1 MNNLSRLLMSSA
13 LCAVCTMANAQ
24 QVNVS
29 GVIKDATGET
39 VIGASVMVK
48 GTKTGT
54 VTDFDGRFHVE
65 CTPGATLVISY
76 IGYQTQEVKAADG
89 MNVVLQEAA
98 NDLNEVVVTGYTTQ
112 RKADLT
118 GAISVVSVDDIAKQ
132 NENNPIKA
140 LQGRVPGMNISADGS
155 PSGTA
160 TVRIRGIGT
169 LNNND
174 PLYIVDGIPT
184 KAGMHELNGNDIE
197 SIQVLKDAAS
207 ASIYGSRAANGVIII
222 TTKMVYIP
230 ASLDIK
236 NLTPTIAYSENAT
249 ISPASGIAT
258 DFTNPV
264 TYTVN
269 NNTANSTYTVTVK
282 QINKPQALYV
292 GLAQNMSE
300 LNPEEETACKWMLE
314 NIPNSLY
321 ASFTD
326 IKNGSIDLSEC
337 KVIWWHFHKD
347 GGVDGKSN
355 FEKDAPE
362 ALEAIPQ
369 LKDFYKNGGSFL
381 FTRYATNMP
390 GELGIAKNG
399 GVPNNCWGQVE
410 ADAETCGGP
419 WDFKMTGHTDHAL
432 YQNLVKGDDG
442 NSVYTTDTDYRI
454 TNSTAQWH
462 IGSDWGGYADYA
474 AWREATGGI
483 DLGYGGDGS
492 IVVWEF
498 PAEGTSG
505 KTLCIGSGCYDWYS
519 VNENYT
525 EKFHK
530 NIAIMTANAFNYL
543 MNK

>member
-1 MNNLSRLLMSSA
+1 MKKILFMLMAILALTACSDDNVSDLNLSGGCSITELTLDNYDGTIDKTTRTITVRVPETYDISHMSVTKLSLSDGA
-13 LCAVCTMANAQ
+13 KSN
-24 QVNVS
+24 VNVNDQLNMS
-29 GVIKDATGET
+29 VPQAVHVTNGDVSLDWTIKAQRDEAKITSFKINDTYVGTINED
-39 VIGASVMVK
+39 
-48 GTKTGT
+48 TKT
-54 VTDFDGRFHVE
+54 
-65 CTPGATLVISY
+65 I
-76 IGYQTQEVKAADG
+76 
-89 MNVVLQEAA
+89 
-98 NDLNEVVVTGYTTQ
+98 
-112 RKADLT
+112 
-118 GAISVVSVDDIAKQ
+118 
-132 NENNPIKA
+132 
-140 LQGRVPGMNISADGS
+140 
-155 PSGTA
+155 
-160 TVRIRGIGT
+160 
-169 LNNND
+169 
-174 PLYIVDGIPT
+174 
-184 KAGMHELNGNDIE
+184 
-197 SIQVLKDAAS
+197 
-207 ASIYGSRAANGVIII
+207 
-222 TTKMVYIP
+222 MVYVP

-236 NLTPTIAYSENAT
+236 SLTPTIAYSENAT

-269 NNTANSTYTVTVK
+269 NNTASNTYTVTVK
-282 QINKPQALYV
+282 QIDKPQALYV
-292 GLAQNMSE
+292 GLAQSMDE
-300 LNPEEETACKWMLE
+300 LNIEEKTACNWMLQ
-314 NIPNSLY
+314 NVPNSLY

-347 GGVDGKSN
+347 GGVDGKDA
-355 FEKDAPE
+355 FEKAAPE

-410 ADAETCGGP
+410 ADAETCGDP

-432 YQNLVKGDDG
+432 YQNLVKGDDD
-442 NSVYTTDTDYRI
+442 NSVYTTDKDYRI
-454 TNSTAQWH
+454 TNSVAQWH

-483 DLGYGGDGS
+483 DLGYGGDGA

-530 NIAIMTANAFNYL
+530 NIAIMTQNAFNYL

>member
-1 MNNLSRLLMSSA
+1 MKKILFMLMAILALTACSDDNVSDLNLSGSCSITELALDNYAGSIDKTTRTIIVRVPETYDISQMSVTKLSLSDGA
-13 LCAVCTMANAQ
+13 KSN
-24 QVNVS
+24 VNVNDQLNMS
-29 GVIKDATGET
+29 APQTVHVTNGDVYLDWTIKAWRDEAKITSFKINDIYVGTINEDSKT
-39 VIGASVMVK
+39 IMVY
-48 GTKTGT
+48 
-54 VTDFDGRFHVE
+54 V
-65 CTPGATLVISY
+65 PATL
-76 IGYQTQEVKAADG
+76 
-89 MNVVLQEAA
+89 N
-98 NDLNEVVVTGYTTQ
+98 
-112 RKADLT
+112 
-118 GAISVVSVDDIAKQ
+118 
-132 NENNPIKA
+132 IK
-140 LQGRVPGMNISADGS
+140 S
-155 PSGTA
+155 
-160 TVRIRGIGT
+160 
-169 LNNND
+169 
-174 PLYIVDGIPT
+174 
-184 KAGMHELNGNDIE
+184 
-197 SIQVLKDAAS
+197 
-207 ASIYGSRAANGVIII
+207 
-222 TTKMVYIP
+222 
-230 ASLDIK
+230 
-236 NLTPTIAYSENAT
+236 LTPTIAYSENAS
-249 ISPASGIAT
+249 ISPASGIVT

-264 TYTVN
+264 TYTIS
-269 NNTANSTYTVTVK
+269 NNTASSTYTVTVQ

-292 GLAQNMSE
+292 GLAQNMAE
-300 LNPEEETACKWMLE
+300 LNPEEQTACKWMLE

-337 KVIWWHFHKD
+337 KVIWWHFHKN
-347 GGVDGKSN
+347 GGIDGKEA
-355 FEKDAPE
+355 FEKAAPE

-419 WDFKMTGHTDHAL
+419 WDFKMNGHTDHAL
-432 YQNLVKGDDG
+432 YQNLVKGDDD
-442 NSVYTTDTDYRI
+442 NSVYTTDKDYRI

-483 DLGYGGDGS
+483 DLGYGGDGA

-505 KTLCIGSGCYDWYS
+505 KTLCIGSGSYDWYS

-543 MNK
+543 TNK

>member
-1 MNNLSRLLMSSA
+1 MLMAILALTACSDDNVSDLNLSGSCSITELALDNYDGTIDKTTRTITVRVPETCDISQMSVTKLSLSDGA
-13 LCAVCTMANAQ
+13 KSN
-24 QVNVS
+24 VNVNDQLNMS
-29 GVIKDATGET
+29 APQAVHVTNGDVYLYWTIKAQRDEAKITSFKINDTYVGTINED
-39 VIGASVMVK
+39 
-48 GTKTGT
+48 TKT
-54 VTDFDGRFHVE
+54 
-65 CTPGATLVISY
+65 I
-76 IGYQTQEVKAADG
+76 
-89 MNVVLQEAA
+89 
-98 NDLNEVVVTGYTTQ
+98 
-112 RKADLT
+112 
-118 GAISVVSVDDIAKQ
+118 
-132 NENNPIKA
+132 
-140 LQGRVPGMNISADGS
+140 
-155 PSGTA
+155 
-160 TVRIRGIGT
+160 
-169 LNNND
+169 
-174 PLYIVDGIPT
+174 
-184 KAGMHELNGNDIE
+184 
-197 SIQVLKDAAS
+197 
-207 ASIYGSRAANGVIII
+207 
-222 TTKMVYIP
+222 MVYVP

-236 NLTPTIAYSENAT
+236 KLTPTIAYSENAA
-249 ISPASGIAT
+249 ISPASGIAA

-269 NNTANSTYTVTVK
+269 NNTASNTYTVTVK
-282 QINKPQALYV
+282 QIDKPQALYV
-292 GLAQNMSE
+292 GLAQSMDE
-300 LNPEEETACKWMLE
+300 LNIEEKTACNWMLQ
-314 NIPNSLY
+314 NVPNSLY

-326 IKNGSIDLSEC
+326 IKNGSIDLSDC

-355 FEKDAPE
+355 FEKVAPE

-410 ADAETCGGP
+410 ADAETCNGP
-419 WDFKMTGHTDHAL
+419 WDFKMNGHTDHAL
-432 YQNLVKGDDG
+432 YQNLVKGDDA
-442 NSVYTTDTDYRI
+442 NCVYTTDTGYRI
-454 TNSTAQWH
+454 TNSVAQWH

-483 DLGYGGDGS
+483 DLGYGGDGA

-530 NIAIMTANAFNYL
+530 NIAIMTANAFKYL
-543 MNK
+543 TNK

>member
-1 MNNLSRLLMSSA
+1 MKKILFMLMAILALTACSDDNVSDLNLSGSCSITELALDNYDGSIDKTTRTIIVRVPETYDISQMSVTKLSLSDGA
-13 LCAVCTMANAQ
+13 KSN
-24 QVNVS
+24 VNVNDQLNMS
-29 GVIKDATGET
+29 APQAVHVTNGEVYLDWTIKAQRDEAKITSFKLNDTYVGTINED
-39 VIGASVMVK
+39 
-48 GTKTGT
+48 TKT
-54 VTDFDGRFHVE
+54 
-65 CTPGATLVISY
+65 I
-76 IGYQTQEVKAADG
+76 
-89 MNVVLQEAA
+89 
-98 NDLNEVVVTGYTTQ
+98 
-112 RKADLT
+112 
-118 GAISVVSVDDIAKQ
+118 
-132 NENNPIKA
+132 
-140 LQGRVPGMNISADGS
+140 
-155 PSGTA
+155 
-160 TVRIRGIGT
+160 
-169 LNNND
+169 
-174 PLYIVDGIPT
+174 
-184 KAGMHELNGNDIE
+184 
-197 SIQVLKDAAS
+197 
-207 ASIYGSRAANGVIII
+207 
-222 TTKMVYIP
+222 MVYVP

-269 NNTANSTYTVTVK
+269 NNTASNTYTVTVK
-282 QINKPQALYV
+282 QIDKPQALYV
-292 GLAQNMSE
+292 GLAQSMDE
-300 LNPEEETACKWMLE
+300 LNIEEKTACNWMLQ

-326 IKNGSIDLSEC
+326 IKNGSIDLSDC

-355 FEKDAPE
+355 FEKAAPV

-419 WDFKMTGHTDHAL
+419 WDFKMTGHTNHTL
-432 YQNLVKGDDG
+432 YQNLVKGDDD
-442 NSVYTTDTDYRI
+442 NCVYTTDKDYRI

-483 DLGYGGDGS
+483 DLGYGGDGA

-525 EKFHK
+525 EKFHT

>member
-1 MNNLSRLLMSSA
+1 MKKILFMLMAILALTACSDDNVSDLNLSGSCSITELALDNYDGAIDKTTRTITVRVPETYDISRMSVTKLSLSDGA
-13 LCAVCTMANAQ
+13 KSN
-24 QVNVS
+24 VNVKDQLNMS
-29 GVIKDATGET
+29 TPQAVHVTNGDVYLYWTIKAQRDEAKITSFKINDTYVGTINED
-39 VIGASVMVK
+39 
-48 GTKTGT
+48 TKT
-54 VTDFDGRFHVE
+54 
-65 CTPGATLVISY
+65 I
-76 IGYQTQEVKAADG
+76 
-89 MNVVLQEAA
+89 
-98 NDLNEVVVTGYTTQ
+98 
-112 RKADLT
+112 
-118 GAISVVSVDDIAKQ
+118 
-132 NENNPIKA
+132 
-140 LQGRVPGMNISADGS
+140 
-155 PSGTA
+155 
-160 TVRIRGIGT
+160 
-169 LNNND
+169 
-174 PLYIVDGIPT
+174 
-184 KAGMHELNGNDIE
+184 
-197 SIQVLKDAAS
+197 
-207 ASIYGSRAANGVIII
+207 
-222 TTKMVYIP
+222 MVYVP

-269 NNTANSTYTVTVK
+269 NNTANSTYTVIVK

-483 DLGYGGDGS
+483 DLGYGGDGA

-525 EKFHK
+525 EKFHE

>member
-1 MNNLSRLLMSSA
+1 MKKILFMLMAILALTACSDDNVSDLNLSGSCSITELALDNYDGAIDKTTRTITVRVPETYDISQMSVTKLSLSDGA
-13 LCAVCTMANAQ
+13 KSN
-24 QVNVS
+24 VNVNDQLNMS
-29 GVIKDATGET
+29 TPQAVHVTNGDAYLYWTIKAQRDEAKITSFKINDTYVGTINED
-39 VIGASVMVK
+39 
-48 GTKTGT
+48 TKT
-54 VTDFDGRFHVE
+54 
-65 CTPGATLVISY
+65 I
-76 IGYQTQEVKAADG
+76 
-89 MNVVLQEAA
+89 
-98 NDLNEVVVTGYTTQ
+98 
-112 RKADLT
+112 
-118 GAISVVSVDDIAKQ
+118 
-132 NENNPIKA
+132 
-140 LQGRVPGMNISADGS
+140 
-155 PSGTA
+155 
-160 TVRIRGIGT
+160 
-169 LNNND
+169 
-174 PLYIVDGIPT
+174 
-184 KAGMHELNGNDIE
+184 
-197 SIQVLKDAAS
+197 
-207 ASIYGSRAANGVIII
+207 
-222 TTKMVYIP
+222 MVYVP

-249 ISPASGIAT
+249 ISPASGIAA

-269 NNTANSTYTVTVK
+269 NNTASNTYTVTVK
-282 QINKPQALYV
+282 QIDKPQALYV
-292 GLAQNMSE
+292 GLAQSMDE
-300 LNPEEETACKWMLE
+300 LNIEEKTACNWMLQTV
-314 NIPNSLY
+314 PNSLY

-326 IKNGSIDLSEC
+326 IKNGSIDLSDC

-355 FEKDAPE
+355 FEKAAPE

-410 ADAETCGGP
+410 ADAETCNGP
-419 WDFKMTGHTDHAL
+419 WDFKMKGHTDHAL
-432 YQNLVKGDDG
+432 YQNLVKGDDA
-442 NSVYTTDTDYRI
+442 NCVYTTDTGYRI
-454 TNSTAQWH
+454 TNSTVQWH

-483 DLGYGGDGS
+483 DLGYGGDGA

-530 NIAIMTANAFNYL
+530 NIAIMTANAFKYL
-543 MNK
+543 TNK

>member
-1 MNNLSRLLMSSA
+1 MKKILFMLMAILALTACSDDNVSDLNLSGSCSITELALDNYDGSIDKATRTIIVRVPETYDISQMSVTKLSLSDGA
-13 LCAVCTMANAQ
+13 KSN
-24 QVNVS
+24 VNVNDQLNMS
-29 GVIKDATGET
+29 APQAVHVTNGEVYLDWTIKAQRDEAKITSFKLNDTYVGTINED
-39 VIGASVMVK
+39 
-48 GTKTGT
+48 TKT
-54 VTDFDGRFHVE
+54 
-65 CTPGATLVISY
+65 I
-76 IGYQTQEVKAADG
+76 
-89 MNVVLQEAA
+89 
-98 NDLNEVVVTGYTTQ
+98 
-112 RKADLT
+112 
-118 GAISVVSVDDIAKQ
+118 
-132 NENNPIKA
+132 
-140 LQGRVPGMNISADGS
+140 
-155 PSGTA
+155 
-160 TVRIRGIGT
+160 
-169 LNNND
+169 
-174 PLYIVDGIPT
+174 
-184 KAGMHELNGNDIE
+184 
-197 SIQVLKDAAS
+197 
-207 ASIYGSRAANGVIII
+207 
-222 TTKMVYIP
+222 MVYVP

-249 ISPASGIAT
+249 VSPASGIAT

-269 NNTANSTYTVTVK
+269 NNTASNTYTVTVK
-282 QINKPQALYV
+282 QIDKPQALYV
-292 GLAQNMSE
+292 GLAQSMDE
-300 LNPEEETACKWMLE
+300 LNIEEKTACNWMLQ
-314 NIPNSLY
+314 NVPNSLY
-321 ASFTD
+321 ASFID
-326 IKNGSIDLSEC
+326 IKNGSIDLSDC

-355 FEKDAPE
+355 FEKAAPA

-454 TNSTAQWH
+454 TNSTAQWA
-462 IGSDWGGYADYA
+462 IGTDWSVYPNYES
-474 AWREATGGI
+474 WRNATGAI
-483 DLGYGGDGS
+483 DLGYGGDGA

-530 NIAIMTANAFNYL
+530 NIAIMTQNAFNYL
-543 MNK
+543 MNKK

>member
-1 MNNLSRLLMSSA
+1 MKKILFMLMAILALTACSDDNVSDLNLSGSCSITELALDNYDGSIDKTTRTIIVRVPETYDISQMSVTKLSLSDGA
-13 LCAVCTMANAQ
+13 KSN
-24 QVNVS
+24 VNVNDQLNMS
-29 GVIKDATGET
+29 APQAVHVTNGEVYLDWTIKAQRDEAKISSFKLNDTYVGTINED
-39 VIGASVMVK
+39 
-48 GTKTGT
+48 TKT
-54 VTDFDGRFHVE
+54 
-65 CTPGATLVISY
+65 I
-76 IGYQTQEVKAADG
+76 
-89 MNVVLQEAA
+89 
-98 NDLNEVVVTGYTTQ
+98 
-112 RKADLT
+112 
-118 GAISVVSVDDIAKQ
+118 
-132 NENNPIKA
+132 
-140 LQGRVPGMNISADGS
+140 
-155 PSGTA
+155 
-160 TVRIRGIGT
+160 
-169 LNNND
+169 
-174 PLYIVDGIPT
+174 
-184 KAGMHELNGNDIE
+184 
-197 SIQVLKDAAS
+197 
-207 ASIYGSRAANGVIII
+207 
-222 TTKMVYIP
+222 MVYVP

-249 ISPASGIAT
+249 VSPASGIAT

-269 NNTANSTYTVTVK
+269 NNTASNTYTVTVK
-282 QINKPQALYV
+282 QIDKPQALYV
-292 GLAQNMSE
+292 GLAQSMDE
-300 LNPEEETACKWMLE
+300 LNIEEKTACNWMLQ
-314 NIPNSLY
+314 NVPNSLY
-321 ASFTD
+321 ASFID
-326 IKNGSIDLSEC
+326 IKNGSIDLSDC

-355 FEKDAPE
+355 FEKAAPA

-483 DLGYGGDGS
+483 DLGYGGDGA

-530 NIAIMTANAFNYL
+530 NIAIMTQNAFNYL

>member
-1 MNNLSRLLMSSA
+1 MKKILFMLMAILALTACSDDNVSDLNLSGGCSITELTLDNYDGTIDKTTRTITVRVPETYDISHMSVTKLSLSDGAKSNVKVKDLLNMSVPQ
-13 LCAVCTMANAQ
+13 AVHVTNGD
-24 QVNVS
+24 VS
-29 GVIKDATGET
+29 LDWT
-39 VIGASVMVK
+39 
-48 GTKTGT
+48 
-54 VTDFDGRFHVE
+54 
-65 CTPGATLVISY
+65 
-76 IGYQTQEVKAADG
+76 
-89 MNVVLQEAA
+89 
-98 NDLNEVVVTGYTTQ
+98 
-112 RKADLT
+112 
-118 GAISVVSVDDIAKQ
+118 
-132 NENNPIKA
+132 IKA
-140 LQGRVPGMNISADGS
+140 QRDEAKITSFKINDTYV
-155 PSGTA
+155 GTINEDNK
-160 TVRIRGIGT
+160 TI
-169 LNNND
+169 
-174 PLYIVDGIPT
+174 
-184 KAGMHELNGNDIE
+184 
-197 SIQVLKDAAS
+197 
-207 ASIYGSRAANGVIII
+207 
-222 TTKMVYIP
+222 MVYVP

-236 NLTPTIAYSENAT
+236 SLTPSITYSENAT

-269 NNTANSTYTVTVK
+269 NNTASNTYTVTVK
-282 QINKPQALYV
+282 QIDKPQALYV
-292 GLAQNMSE
+292 GLAQSMDE
-300 LNPEEETACKWMLE
+300 LNIEEKTACNWMLQ
-314 NIPNSLY
+314 NVPNSLY

-347 GGVDGKSN
+347 GGVDGKEA
-355 FEKDAPE
+355 FEKAAPE

-410 ADAETCGGP
+410 ADAENCGGP
-419 WDFKMTGHTDHAL
+419 WDFKMKGHTDHAL

-442 NSVYTTDTDYRI
+442 NCVYTTDTDYRI

-483 DLGYGGDGS
+483 DLGYGGDGA

-530 NIAIMTANAFNYL
+530 NIAIITANAFNYL
-543 MNK
+543 TNK

>member
-1 MNNLSRLLMSSA
+1 MKKILFMLMAILALTACSDDNVSDLNLSGSCSITELTLDNYDGTIDKSTRTITVRVPETYDISHMSVTKLSLSDGA
-13 LCAVCTMANAQ
+13 KSN
-24 QVNVS
+24 VNVNDLLNMS
-29 GVIKDATGET
+29 VPQAVHVTNGDVYLDWTIKAQRDEAKITSFKINDTYVGTINED
-39 VIGASVMVK
+39 
-48 GTKTGT
+48 TKT
-54 VTDFDGRFHVE
+54 
-65 CTPGATLVISY
+65 I
-76 IGYQTQEVKAADG
+76 
-89 MNVVLQEAA
+89 
-98 NDLNEVVVTGYTTQ
+98 
-112 RKADLT
+112 
-118 GAISVVSVDDIAKQ
+118 
-132 NENNPIKA
+132 
-140 LQGRVPGMNISADGS
+140 
-155 PSGTA
+155 
-160 TVRIRGIGT
+160 
-169 LNNND
+169 
-174 PLYIVDGIPT
+174 
-184 KAGMHELNGNDIE
+184 
-197 SIQVLKDAAS
+197 
-207 ASIYGSRAANGVIII
+207 
-222 TTKMVYIP
+222 MVYVP
-230 ASLDIK
+230 ASLNIK

-269 NNTANSTYTVTVK
+269 NNTASNTYTVTVK
-282 QINKPQALYV
+282 QIDKPQALYV
-292 GLAQNMSE
+292 GLAQSMDE
-300 LNPEEETACKWMLE
+300 LNIEEKTACNWMLQ
-314 NIPNSLY
+314 NVPNSLY

-326 IKNGSIDLSEC
+326 IKNGSIDLSDC

-483 DLGYGGDGS
+483 DLGYGGDGA

>member
-1 MNNLSRLLMSSA
+1 MLMAILALTACSDDNVSDLNLSGGCSITELTLDNYDGTIDKTTRTITVRVPETYDISHMSVTKLSLSDGA
-13 LCAVCTMANAQ
+13 KSN
-24 QVNVS
+24 VN
-29 GVIKDATGET
+29 K
-39 VIGASVMVK
+39 
-48 GTKTGT
+48 
-54 VTDFDGRFHVE
+54 
-65 CTPGATLVISY
+65 
-76 IGYQTQEVKAADG
+76 
-89 MNVVLQEAA
+89 
-98 NDLNEVVVTGYTTQ
+98 NDLLNMSVPQAVHVTNG
-112 RKADLT
+112 D
-118 GAISVVSVDDIAKQ
+118 VSLDWT
-132 NENNPIKA
+132 IKA
-140 LQGRVPGMNISADGS
+140 QRDEAKITSFKINDTYV
-155 PSGTA
+155 GTINEDNK
-160 TVRIRGIGT
+160 TI
-169 LNNND
+169 
-174 PLYIVDGIPT
+174 
-184 KAGMHELNGNDIE
+184 
-197 SIQVLKDAAS
+197 
-207 ASIYGSRAANGVIII
+207 
-222 TTKMVYIP
+222 MVYVP
-230 ASLDIK
+230 VSLDIK
-236 NLTPTIAYSENAT
+236 SLTPSITYSENAT
-249 ISPASGIAT
+249 ISPASGIVT

-264 TYTVN
+264 TYTVS
-269 NNTANSTYTVTVK
+269 NNTANSTYTVTVQ
-282 QINKPQALYV
+282 QIDKPQALYV

-300 LNPEEETACKWMLE
+300 LNPEEQTACKWMLE

-326 IKNGSIDLSEC
+326 LKNESIDLSEC

-347 GGVDGKSN
+347 GGVDGKEA
-355 FEKDAPE
+355 FEKAAPE

-483 DLGYGGDGS
+483 DLGYGGDGA

-530 NIAIMTANAFNYL
+530 NIAIITANAFNYL
-543 MNK
+543 TNK

>member
-1 MNNLSRLLMSSA
+1 MLMAILALTACSDDNVSDLNLSGSCSITELALDNYDGAIDKTTRTITVRVPETYDISRMSVTKLSLSDGA
-13 LCAVCTMANAQ
+13 KSN
-24 QVNVS
+24 VNVKDQLNMS
-29 GVIKDATGET
+29 TPQAVHVTNGDVYLYWTIKAQRDEAKITSFKINDTYVGTINED
-39 VIGASVMVK
+39 
-48 GTKTGT
+48 TKT
-54 VTDFDGRFHVE
+54 
-65 CTPGATLVISY
+65 I
-76 IGYQTQEVKAADG
+76 
-89 MNVVLQEAA
+89 
-98 NDLNEVVVTGYTTQ
+98 
-112 RKADLT
+112 
-118 GAISVVSVDDIAKQ
+118 
-132 NENNPIKA
+132 
-140 LQGRVPGMNISADGS
+140 
-155 PSGTA
+155 
-160 TVRIRGIGT
+160 
-169 LNNND
+169 
-174 PLYIVDGIPT
+174 
-184 KAGMHELNGNDIE
+184 
-197 SIQVLKDAAS
+197 
-207 ASIYGSRAANGVIII
+207 
-222 TTKMVYIP
+222 MVYVP
-230 ASLDIK
+230 ASLNIK

-249 ISPASGIAT
+249 ISPASGIAA

-264 TYTVN
+264 IYTVT
-269 NNTANSTYTVTVK
+269 NNTASNAYTVTVK
-282 QINKPQALYV
+282 KIDKPQALYV
-292 GLAQNMSE
+292 GLAQSMDE
-300 LNPEEETACKWMLE
+300 LNIEEKTACNWMLQ

-326 IKNGSIDLSEC
+326 IKNGSIDLSDC

-355 FEKDAPE
+355 FEKAAPE

-410 ADAETCGGP
+410 ADAETCNGP
-419 WDFKMTGHTDHAL
+419 WDFKMKGHADHAL
-432 YQNLVKGDDG
+432 YQNLVKGDDA
-442 NSVYTTDTDYRI
+442 NCVYTTDTGYRI

-483 DLGYGGDGS
+483 DLGYGGTGE

-519 VNENYT
+519 VNENYK

-530 NIAIMTANAFNYL
+530 NIAIMTANAFKYL
-543 MNK
+543 TNK

>member
-1 MNNLSRLLMSSA
+1 MKKILFMLMAILALTACSDDNVSDLNLSGSCSITELALDNYDGSIDKTTRTIIVRVPETYDISQMSVTKLSLSDGA
-13 LCAVCTMANAQ
+13 KSN
-24 QVNVS
+24 VNVNDQLNMS
-29 GVIKDATGET
+29 APQTVHVTNGDVYLDWTIKAKRDEAKITSFKLNDTYVGTINED
-39 VIGASVMVK
+39 
-48 GTKTGT
+48 TKT
-54 VTDFDGRFHVE
+54 
-65 CTPGATLVISY
+65 I
-76 IGYQTQEVKAADG
+76 
-89 MNVVLQEAA
+89 
-98 NDLNEVVVTGYTTQ
+98 
-112 RKADLT
+112 
-118 GAISVVSVDDIAKQ
+118 
-132 NENNPIKA
+132 
-140 LQGRVPGMNISADGS
+140 
-155 PSGTA
+155 
-160 TVRIRGIGT
+160 
-169 LNNND
+169 
-174 PLYIVDGIPT
+174 
-184 KAGMHELNGNDIE
+184 
-197 SIQVLKDAAS
+197 
-207 ASIYGSRAANGVIII
+207 
-222 TTKMVYIP
+222 MVYVP

-264 TYTVN
+264 PYTVN
-269 NNTANSTYTVTVK
+269 NNTASNTYTVTVK
-282 QINKPQALYV
+282 QIDKPQALYV
-292 GLAQNMSE
+292 GLVQSMDE
-300 LNPEEETACKWMLE
+300 LNIEEKTACNWMLQ

-326 IKNGSIDLSEC
+326 IKNGSIDLSDC

-355 FEKDAPE
+355 FETAAPE

-410 ADAETCGGP
+410 ADAETCGSP

-432 YQNLVKGDDG
+432 YQNLVKGDDD
-442 NSVYTTDTDYRI
+442 NCVYTTDKDYRI

-462 IGSDWGGYADYA
+462 IGIGSGWDNGYADYA

-483 DLGYGGDGS
+483 DLGYGGDGA

-530 NIAIMTANAFNYL
+530 NIAIMTQNAFNYL
-543 MNK
+543 MNKK

>member
-1 MNNLSRLLMSSA
+1 MLMAILALTACSDDNVSDLNLSGGCSITELTLDNYDGTIDKTTRTITVRVPETYDISHMSVTKLSLSDGA
-13 LCAVCTMANAQ
+13 KSN
-24 QVNVS
+24 VN
-29 GVIKDATGET
+29 K
-39 VIGASVMVK
+39 
-48 GTKTGT
+48 
-54 VTDFDGRFHVE
+54 
-65 CTPGATLVISY
+65 
-76 IGYQTQEVKAADG
+76 
-89 MNVVLQEAA
+89 
-98 NDLNEVVVTGYTTQ
+98 NDLLNMSVPQAVHVTNG
-112 RKADLT
+112 D
-118 GAISVVSVDDIAKQ
+118 VSLDWT
-132 NENNPIKA
+132 IKA
-140 LQGRVPGMNISADGS
+140 QRDEAKITSFKINDTYV
-155 PSGTA
+155 GTINEDNK
-160 TVRIRGIGT
+160 TI
-169 LNNND
+169 
-174 PLYIVDGIPT
+174 
-184 KAGMHELNGNDIE
+184 
-197 SIQVLKDAAS
+197 
-207 ASIYGSRAANGVIII
+207 
-222 TTKMVYIP
+222 MVYVP
-230 ASLDIK
+230 VSLDIK
-236 NLTPTIAYSENAT
+236 SLTPSITYSENAT

-269 NNTANSTYTVTVK
+269 NNTANSTYTVTVQ
-282 QINKPQALYV
+282 QIDKPQALYV

-300 LNPEEETACKWMLE
+300 LNPEEQTACKWMLE

-326 IKNGSIDLSEC
+326 LKNGSIDLSEC

-347 GGVDGKSN
+347 GGVDGKEA
-355 FEKDAPE
+355 FEKAAPE

-483 DLGYGGDGS
+483 DLGYGGDGA

-530 NIAIMTANAFNYL
+530 NIAIITANAFNYL
-543 MNK
+543 TNK

>member
-1 MNNLSRLLMSSA
+1 MKKILFMLMAILALTACSDDNVSDLNLSGSCSITELALDNYDGTIDKTTRTITVRVPETCDISQMSVTKLSLSDGA
-13 LCAVCTMANAQ
+13 KSN
-24 QVNVS
+24 VNVNDQLNMS
-29 GVIKDATGET
+29 APQAVHVTNGDVYLYWTIKAQRDEAKITSFKINDTYVGTINED
-39 VIGASVMVK
+39 
-48 GTKTGT
+48 TKT
-54 VTDFDGRFHVE
+54 
-65 CTPGATLVISY
+65 I
-76 IGYQTQEVKAADG
+76 
-89 MNVVLQEAA
+89 
-98 NDLNEVVVTGYTTQ
+98 
-112 RKADLT
+112 
-118 GAISVVSVDDIAKQ
+118 
-132 NENNPIKA
+132 
-140 LQGRVPGMNISADGS
+140 
-155 PSGTA
+155 
-160 TVRIRGIGT
+160 
-169 LNNND
+169 
-174 PLYIVDGIPT
+174 
-184 KAGMHELNGNDIE
+184 
-197 SIQVLKDAAS
+197 
-207 ASIYGSRAANGVIII
+207 
-222 TTKMVYIP
+222 MVYVP

-236 NLTPTIAYSENAT
+236 KLTPTIAYSENAT

-264 TYTVN
+264 SYTVN
-269 NNTANSTYTVTVK
+269 NNTASNTYTVTVK
-282 QINKPQALYV
+282 QIDKPQALYV
-292 GLAQNMSE
+292 GLAQSMDE
-300 LNPEEETACKWMLE
+300 LNIEEKTACSWMLQ
-314 NIPNSLY
+314 NVPNSLY

-326 IKNGSIDLSEC
+326 IKNGSIDLSDC

-355 FEKDAPE
+355 FEKVAPE

-410 ADAETCGGP
+410 ADAETCNGP
-419 WDFKMTGHTDHAL
+419 WDFKMNGHTDHAL
-432 YQNLVKGDDG
+432 YQNLVKGDDA
-442 NSVYTTDTDYRI
+442 NCVYTTDTGYRI
-454 TNSTAQWH
+454 TNSVAQWH

-483 DLGYGGDGS
+483 DLGYGGDGA

-530 NIAIMTANAFNYL
+530 NIAIMTANAFKYL
-543 MNK
+543 TNK

>member
-1 MNNLSRLLMSSA
+1 MKKILFMLMAILALTACSDDNVSDLNLSGSCSITELTLDNYDGTIDKSTRTITVRVPETYDISHMSVTKLSLSDGA
-13 LCAVCTMANAQ
+13 KSN
-24 QVNVS
+24 VNVNDLLNMS
-29 GVIKDATGET
+29 VPQAVHVTNGDVYLDWTIKAQRDEAKITSFKINDTYVGTINED
-39 VIGASVMVK
+39 
-48 GTKTGT
+48 TKT
-54 VTDFDGRFHVE
+54 
-65 CTPGATLVISY
+65 I
-76 IGYQTQEVKAADG
+76 
-89 MNVVLQEAA
+89 
-98 NDLNEVVVTGYTTQ
+98 
-112 RKADLT
+112 
-118 GAISVVSVDDIAKQ
+118 
-132 NENNPIKA
+132 
-140 LQGRVPGMNISADGS
+140 
-155 PSGTA
+155 
-160 TVRIRGIGT
+160 
-169 LNNND
+169 
-174 PLYIVDGIPT
+174 
-184 KAGMHELNGNDIE
+184 
-197 SIQVLKDAAS
+197 
-207 ASIYGSRAANGVIII
+207 
-222 TTKMVYIP
+222 MVYVP
-230 ASLDIK
+230 ASLNIK

-269 NNTANSTYTVTVK
+269 NNTASNTYTVTVK
-282 QINKPQALYV
+282 QIDKPQALYV
-292 GLAQNMSE
+292 GLAQSMDE
-300 LNPEEETACKWMLE
+300 LNIEEKTACNWMLQ
-314 NIPNSLY
+314 NVPNSLY

-483 DLGYGGDGS
+483 DLGYGGDGA

>member
-1 MNNLSRLLMSSA
+1 MKKILFMLMAILALTACSDDNVSDLNLSGSCSITELALDNYDGSIDKATRTIIVRVPETYDISQMSVTKLSLSDGA
-13 LCAVCTMANAQ
+13 KSN
-24 QVNVS
+24 VNVNDQLNMS
-29 GVIKDATGET
+29 APQAVHVTNGEVYLDWTIKAQRDEAKITSFKINDIYVGTINED
-39 VIGASVMVK
+39 
-48 GTKTGT
+48 TKT
-54 VTDFDGRFHVE
+54 
-65 CTPGATLVISY
+65 I
-76 IGYQTQEVKAADG
+76 
-89 MNVVLQEAA
+89 
-98 NDLNEVVVTGYTTQ
+98 
-112 RKADLT
+112 
-118 GAISVVSVDDIAKQ
+118 
-132 NENNPIKA
+132 
-140 LQGRVPGMNISADGS
+140 
-155 PSGTA
+155 
-160 TVRIRGIGT
+160 
-169 LNNND
+169 
-174 PLYIVDGIPT
+174 
-184 KAGMHELNGNDIE
+184 
-197 SIQVLKDAAS
+197 
-207 ASIYGSRAANGVIII
+207 
-222 TTKMVYIP
+222 MVYVP

-269 NNTANSTYTVTVK
+269 NNTASNTYTVTVK
-282 QINKPQALYV
+282 QISKPQALYV
-292 GLAQNMSE
+292 GLAQSMDE
-300 LNPEEETACKWMLE
+300 LNIEEKTACNWMLQ
-314 NIPNSLY
+314 NVPNSLY

-326 IKNGSIDLSEC
+326 IKNGSIDLSDC

-355 FEKDAPE
+355 FEKAAPE

-410 ADAETCGGP
+410 ADAETCGAP
-419 WDFKMTGHTDHAL
+419 WDFKMTGHTDHVL

-483 DLGYGGDGS
+483 DLGYGGDGA

-519 VNENYT
+519 VNVNYT

-530 NIAIMTANAFNYL
+530 NIAIMTQNAFNYL

>member
-1 MNNLSRLLMSSA
+1 MKKILFMLMAILALTACSDDNVSDLNLSGSCSITELALDNYDGTIDKTTRTITVRVPETCDISQMSVTKLSLSDGA
-13 LCAVCTMANAQ
+13 KSN
-24 QVNVS
+24 VNVNDQLNMS
-29 GVIKDATGET
+29 TPQAVHVTNGDVYLYWTIKAQRDEAKITSFKINDTYVGTINED
-39 VIGASVMVK
+39 
-48 GTKTGT
+48 TKT
-54 VTDFDGRFHVE
+54 
-65 CTPGATLVISY
+65 I
-76 IGYQTQEVKAADG
+76 
-89 MNVVLQEAA
+89 
-98 NDLNEVVVTGYTTQ
+98 
-112 RKADLT
+112 
-118 GAISVVSVDDIAKQ
+118 
-132 NENNPIKA
+132 
-140 LQGRVPGMNISADGS
+140 
-155 PSGTA
+155 
-160 TVRIRGIGT
+160 
-169 LNNND
+169 
-174 PLYIVDGIPT
+174 
-184 KAGMHELNGNDIE
+184 
-197 SIQVLKDAAS
+197 
-207 ASIYGSRAANGVIII
+207 
-222 TTKMVYIP
+222 MVYVP

-269 NNTANSTYTVTVK
+269 NNTASNTYTVTVK
-282 QINKPQALYV
+282 QIDKPQALYV
-292 GLAQNMSE
+292 GLAQSMDE
-300 LNPEEETACKWMLE
+300 LNIEEKTACNWMLQ
-314 NIPNSLY
+314 NVPNSLY

-326 IKNGSIDLSEC
+326 IKNGSIDLSDC

-355 FEKDAPE
+355 FEKAAPE

-410 ADAETCGGP
+410 ADAETCNGP
-419 WDFKMTGHTDHAL
+419 WDFKMNGHTDHAL
-432 YQNLVKGDDG
+432 YQNLVKGDDA
-442 NSVYTTDTDYRI
+442 NCVYTTDTGYRI
-454 TNSTAQWH
+454 TNSTVQWH

-483 DLGYGGDGS
+483 DLGYGGDGA

-530 NIAIMTANAFNYL
+530 NIAIMTANAFKYL
-543 MNK
+543 TNK

>member
-1 MNNLSRLLMSSA
+1 MKKILFMLMAILALTACSDDNVSDLNLSGSCSITELALDNYDGSIDKTTRTIIVRVPETYDISQMSVTKLSLSDGA
-13 LCAVCTMANAQ
+13 KSN
-24 QVNVS
+24 VNVNDQLNMS
-29 GVIKDATGET
+29 APQAVHVTNGDVYLDWTIKAKRDEAKITSFKLNDTYVGTINED
-39 VIGASVMVK
+39 
-48 GTKTGT
+48 TKT
-54 VTDFDGRFHVE
+54 
-65 CTPGATLVISY
+65 I
-76 IGYQTQEVKAADG
+76 
-89 MNVVLQEAA
+89 
-98 NDLNEVVVTGYTTQ
+98 
-112 RKADLT
+112 
-118 GAISVVSVDDIAKQ
+118 
-132 NENNPIKA
+132 
-140 LQGRVPGMNISADGS
+140 
-155 PSGTA
+155 
-160 TVRIRGIGT
+160 
-169 LNNND
+169 
-174 PLYIVDGIPT
+174 
-184 KAGMHELNGNDIE
+184 
-197 SIQVLKDAAS
+197 
-207 ASIYGSRAANGVIII
+207 
-222 TTKMVYIP
+222 MVYVP

-264 TYTVN
+264 IYTVN
-269 NNTANSTYTVTVK
+269 NNTASNTYTVTVK
-282 QINKPQALYV
+282 QISKPQALYV
-292 GLAQNMSE
+292 GLAQSMDE
-300 LNPEEETACKWMLE
+300 LNIEEKTACNWMLQ

-326 IKNGSIDLSEC
+326 IKNGSIDLSDC

-355 FEKDAPE
+355 FEKAAPK

-399 GVPNNCWGQVE
+399 GAPNNCWGQVE
-410 ADAETCGGP
+410 ADAETCGAP
-419 WDFKMTGHTDHAL
+419 WDFKMTGHTDHVL

-483 DLGYGGDGS
+483 DLGYGGDGA

-530 NIAIMTANAFNYL
+530 NIAIMTQNAFNYL

>member
-1 MNNLSRLLMSSA
+1 MKKILFMLMAILALTACSDDNVSDLNLSGSCSITELALDNYDGSIDKATRTIIVRVPETYDISQMSVTKLSLSDGA
-13 LCAVCTMANAQ
+13 KSN
-24 QVNVS
+24 VNVNDQLNMS
-29 GVIKDATGET
+29 APQAVHVTNGEVYLDWTIKAQRDEAKITSFKINDTYVGTINEN
-39 VIGASVMVK
+39 
-48 GTKTGT
+48 TKT
-54 VTDFDGRFHVE
+54 
-65 CTPGATLVISY
+65 I
-76 IGYQTQEVKAADG
+76 
-89 MNVVLQEAA
+89 
-98 NDLNEVVVTGYTTQ
+98 
-112 RKADLT
+112 
-118 GAISVVSVDDIAKQ
+118 
-132 NENNPIKA
+132 
-140 LQGRVPGMNISADGS
+140 
-155 PSGTA
+155 
-160 TVRIRGIGT
+160 
-169 LNNND
+169 
-174 PLYIVDGIPT
+174 
-184 KAGMHELNGNDIE
+184 
-197 SIQVLKDAAS
+197 
-207 ASIYGSRAANGVIII
+207 
-222 TTKMVYIP
+222 MVYVP

-264 TYTVN
+264 TYTVD
-269 NNTANSTYTVTVK
+269 NNTASNTYTVTVK
-282 QINKPQALYV
+282 QIDKPQALYV
-292 GLAQNMSE
+292 GLAQSMDE
-300 LNPEEETACKWMLE
+300 LKIEEKTACNWMLQ

-326 IKNGSIDLSEC
+326 IKNGSIDLSDC

-355 FEKDAPE
+355 FENAAPE

-410 ADAETCGGP
+410 ADAETCGAP
-419 WDFKMTGHTDHAL
+419 WDFKMTGHTDHPL
-432 YQNLVKGDDG
+432 YQNLVKGDDD

-462 IGSDWGGYADYA
+462 IGTDWGGYADYA

-483 DLGYGGDGS
+483 DLGYGGDGA

-530 NIAIMTANAFNYL
+530 NIAIMTQNAFNYL

>member
-1 MNNLSRLLMSSA
+1 MKKILFMLMAILALTACSDDNVSDLNLSGSCSITELALDNYDGSIDKTTRTIIVRVPETYDISQMSVTKLSLSDGA
-13 LCAVCTMANAQ
+13 KSN
-24 QVNVS
+24 VNVNDQLNMS
-29 GVIKDATGET
+29 APQAVHVTNGEVYLDWTIKAQRDEAKISSFKLNDTYVGTINED
-39 VIGASVMVK
+39 
-48 GTKTGT
+48 TKT
-54 VTDFDGRFHVE
+54 
-65 CTPGATLVISY
+65 I
-76 IGYQTQEVKAADG
+76 
-89 MNVVLQEAA
+89 
-98 NDLNEVVVTGYTTQ
+98 
-112 RKADLT
+112 
-118 GAISVVSVDDIAKQ
+118 
-132 NENNPIKA
+132 
-140 LQGRVPGMNISADGS
+140 
-155 PSGTA
+155 
-160 TVRIRGIGT
+160 
-169 LNNND
+169 
-174 PLYIVDGIPT
+174 
-184 KAGMHELNGNDIE
+184 
-197 SIQVLKDAAS
+197 
-207 ASIYGSRAANGVIII
+207 
-222 TTKMVYIP
+222 MVYVP

-249 ISPASGIAT
+249 VSPASGIAT

-269 NNTANSTYTVTVK
+269 NNTASNTYTVTVK
-282 QINKPQALYV
+282 QIDKPQALYV
-292 GLAQNMSE
+292 GLAQSMDE
-300 LNPEEETACKWMLE
+300 LNIEEKTACNWMLQ
-314 NIPNSLY
+314 NVPNSLY
-321 ASFTD
+321 ASFID
-326 IKNGSIDLSEC
+326 IKNGSIDLSDC

-355 FEKDAPE
+355 FEKAAPA

-454 TNSTAQWH
+454 TNSTAQWA
-462 IGSDWGGYADYA
+462 IGTDWSVYPNYES
-474 AWREATGGI
+474 WRNATGAI
-483 DLGYGGDGS
+483 DLGYGGDGA

-530 NIAIMTANAFNYL
+530 NIAIMTQNAFNYL
-543 MNK
+543 MNKK